1 MLTENLEE
9 ALRERLG
16 RDCKRLI
23 REAKKLI
30 HRSRELLEPDVA
42 NELFWVLGKTK
53 RTNKAANASSRD
65 ASRGSKPE

>member
-1 MLTENLEE
+1 MLTENLEK

-30 HRSRELLEPDVA
+30 HRSPELLEPDVA
-42 NELFWVLGKTK
+42 HELSRVFGKTK
-53 RTNKAANASSRD
+53 RKNKAASASSRD
-65 ASRGSKPE
+65 VSRGSKPE